1 MSTDPKTTENIA
13 LFQSVDHTN
22 HPVFFIRF
30 LEAINSLESFQA
42 LKRIIVAQLQ
52 VQEGQCLL
60 DVGCGI
66 GDAVQALAPLVGG
79 TGWVVGV
86 DKSEQMIKEARR
98 RVVGANL
105 PVVYQ
110 VGVAHQLDF
119 ADQTFDGCRADRVLM
134 YLEDPRLALAEMIRV
149 ARSGARIVV
158 FDIDWDAVMVNHPDR
173 ELTRKIMQ
181 LSCESVRQ
189 GWMGR
194 QLPAL
199 FQESGLSEVTITAHT
214 LLIDYAVCTN
224 IYSGLLQRAQ
234 EAGSLSDIELSRWWG
249 PLRQASEQGLFFA
262 AVPGFIACGR
272 KP

>member
-1 MSTDPKTTENIA
+1 MATGQTPAENVA

-22 HPVFFIRF
+22 HPVFFVRF
-30 LEAINSLESFQA
+30 LETINALESFQA

-52 VQEGQCLL
+52 IQEGQCLL

-66 GDAVQALAPLVGG
+66 GDAVQALAPLVGD

-98 RVVGANL
+98 RVAEVNL

-110 VGVAHQLDF
+110 VGDAHQLDF
-119 ADQTFDGCRADRVLM
+119 ADQTFDGCRADRVFM
-134 YLEDPRLALAEMIRV
+134 YLEDPRLALTEMIRV
-149 ARSGARIVV
+149 ARSGACIVV

-173 ELTRKIMQ
+173 SLTRKIMQ
-181 LSCESVRQ
+181 LACESVRQ